1 MQTMFDAATYTQRRA
16 ALMARMQRGLLLFP
30 GNLDSPMNYAG
41 NLYPFW
47 QDRTFLYYFGLNEPG
62 LAAVI
67 DVEAGRA
74 ILFGDDATV
83 DDVMW
88 TGPVP
93 PLAEQARAVGVTE
106 TAPAAGLETVVQ
118 EALRQK
124 RPVHFLSPYRMDLA
138 LKMEAW
144 LGIRASRLRDHA
156 SKPLIQAVV
165 AQRSVKSADEVAE
178 IEQAIGISRD
188 MYALAMQR
196 IRPGVVEREVV
207 GAIEACATAQG
218 STISFPIIFSIRGET
233 LHNHRHNNR
242 MQAGDLALLDSGVTS
257 PRGYASDL
265 TRTFPVNGRFTDRQR
280 AVYQT
285 VLDAQEAAIA
295 ALRPGVQYRDV
306 HLTASRVLAE
316 GLKTLGLL
324 KGDVD
329 EAVAAGAHAICFPH
343 GLGHMM
349 GLDVHDMENLGEDYV
364 GYTPDMS
371 RSTQFGLAHLRL
383 AKALEPGYVVTVEP
397 GLYFIPALIDQ
408 WQAEGRH
415 ADFIN
420 YAAFEAFRGFGG
432 VRIEDDVLVT
442 TDGYRVLG
450 PPVSK
455 TVADVEAGM
464 QG

>member
-1 MQTMFDAATYTQRRA
+1 MFDAATYADRRT
-16 ALMARMQRGLLLFP
+16 ALIARMQTGLLLFP

-67 DVEAGRA
+67 DVDAGRS
-74 ILFGDDATV
+74 ILFGDDPTV
-83 DDVMW
+83 DDVVW

-106 TAPAAGLETVVQ
+106 TVPAARLEAVLH

-124 RPVHFLSPYRMDLA
+124 RPVHFLPPYRMDLA
-138 LKMEAW
+138 LKLEAL
-144 LGIRASRLRDHA
+144 LGIRASRLPDHA
-156 SKPLIQAVV
+156 SKPLIQAIV
-165 AQRSVKSADEVAE
+165 AQRSVKTAAEVAE
-178 IEQAIGISRD
+178 IEQAIGVSRD

-207 GAIEACATAQG
+207 AAIEACATAQG
-218 STISFPIIFSIRGET
+218 SSISFPIIFSIRGET
-233 LHNHRHNNR
+233 LHNHRHDNR
-242 MQAGDLALLDSGVTS
+242 MQAGDLALLDSGAHS

-265 TRTFPVNGRFTDRQR
+265 TRTFPVSERFNDAQR

-295 ALRPGVQYRDV
+295 ALRPGVLYRDV
-306 HLTASRVLAE
+306 HLLACRVLAE
-316 GLKTLGLL
+316 GLKSLGLL

-329 EAVAAGAHAICFPH
+329 EAVAAGAHALCFPH
-343 GLGHMM
+343 GLGHLM

-364 GYTPDMS
+364 GYTPDLP
-371 RSTQFGLAHLRL
+371 RSTQFGLSYLRL
-383 AKALEPGYVVTVEP
+383 AKAVEPGYVLTVEP
-397 GLYFIPALIDQ
+397 GLYFIPTLIDQ

-415 ADFIN
+415 KDFLN

-432 VRIEDDVLVT
+432 VRIEDDVLIT
-442 TDGYRVLG
+442 PDGHRVLG
-450 PPVSK
+450 PPVPK
-455 TVADVEAGM
+455 TVAAVEAGM